1 MKQQKILEEVDFMLT
16 DEAKSDKRL
25 NPIDLNVLAV
35 LQFIGND
42 KAPSYNKDGWFILPL
57 GINDKIKSTS
67 LQKYLEDFEIKTTYR
82 TIQRTI
88 NKLSMLDYIKYKK
101 GFYNNETH
109 SGMLPEIKILKGAIS
124 DYHEIVENT
133 SNDSISDIYDKIS
146 YNTKITD
153 CDTERYSDIV
163 ITTDTYTYTESN
175 TNSNTNSK
183 TKSKTEIY
191 KDVFEFFKART
202 LGESF
207 DLFRMQNPSIYGLGL
222 PMDELREA
230 YKAYKFEYS
239 NPN

>member
-1 MKQQKILEEVDFMLT
+1 MKKNKIIDEVNWMLT

-109 SGMLPEIKILKGAIS
+109 SGMLPEIKILKGTIA

-146 YNTKITD
+146 SNTKITD

-183 TKSKTEIY
+183 TEIY
-191 KDVFEFFKART
+191 KNVFEFFKART

-222 PMDELREA
+222 SMDELRDA